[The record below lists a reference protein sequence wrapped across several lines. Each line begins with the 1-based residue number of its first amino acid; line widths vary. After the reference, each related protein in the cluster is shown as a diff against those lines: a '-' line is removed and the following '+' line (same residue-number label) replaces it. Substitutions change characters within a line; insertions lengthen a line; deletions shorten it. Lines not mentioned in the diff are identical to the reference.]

1 VAFLFMTTSESAREW
16 NSQAYH
22 KVSNPQF
29 EWGLKVLERLEL
41 RGDERVMDAGCGSGR
56 LTSKL
61 VERLSHG
68 EVVGVDLSHNML
80 TQAAEHL
87 RGCAARTRL
96 VQADLTCLPFDNE
109 FDAVFS
115 TASFHWVLDH
125 ETMFASLAR
134 ALKPGGKLEAQCGGG
149 ANLRDVHR
157 RVKARMQ
164 SAKYARF
171 FESWKHPWEFAG
183 AETTADRMQRAGF
196 VEVETWLE
204 PAGFKLGSAEEYRE
218 FLGPVILRPFLNAIS
233 DRRLRDEFL
242 EDMVTEAAEDPSFEF
257 DYWRLNLRGRKAG

>member
-1 VAFLFMTTSESAREW
+1 MTTTESAREW

-61 VERLSHG
+61 LERLPHG

-87 RGCAARTRL
+87 RKFRARVKF
-96 VQADLTCLPFDNE
+96 VQADLTRLPFDNE
-109 FDAVFS
+109 FDVAFS

-125 ETMFASLAR
+125 EAMFASLAR
-134 ALKPGGKLEAQCGGG
+134 SLKPVGKIEAQCGGG

-157 RVKARMQ
+157 R
-164 SAKYARF
+164 
-171 FESWKHPWEFAG
+171 
-183 AETTADRMQRAGF
+183 
-196 VEVETWLE
+196 
-204 PAGFKLGSAEEYRE
+204 
-218 FLGPVILRPFLNAIS
+218 
-233 DRRLRDEFL
+233 
-242 EDMVTEAAEDPSFEF
+242 
-257 DYWRLNLRGRKAG
+257 